1 MQQNKNNLSELI
13 SDWEASQI
21 GLSERSEIVWDKL
34 ESALENKGKKKWP
47 IPFLF
52 AAASILIIAVSGIY
66 FFQNDSSNDRIVRK
80 NNKVSIKESSL
91 EPISSEPKF
100 IEGIIVQKKKS
111 TILVYQ
117 TNQPVSSLASQ
128 DEVFRDTIHYQ
139 QKIIEAKNITSVEPV
154 LISTKTENVD
164 QEIEKPNY
172 WKQYKSSSKI
182 KFGYQIV
189 HINDLNPHAKQNT
202 LSSIIEEKSFPNFEI
217 PPPNE
222 TKHKW
227 KITLHANSSPISLSQ
242 KE

>member
-1 MQQNKNNLSELI
+1 MN
-13 SDWEASQI
+13 
-21 GLSERSEIVWDKL
+21 
-34 ESALENKGKKKWP
+34 LEN
-47 IPFLF
+47 
-52 AAASILIIAVSGIY
+52 VT
-66 FFQNDSSNDRIVRK
+66 IVRK
-80 NNKVSIKESSL
+80 NNTVSIKESSL

-111 TILVYQ
+111 TILVNQ
-117 TNQPVSSLASQ
+117 TNQPVSSLDSQ
-128 DEVFRDTIHYQ
+128 DEVLRDTIHYQ
-139 QKIIEAKNITSVEPV
+139 QKIIESKNITSVEPV